1 MSQVTRHRIYDM
13 LNSAVDLYSDA
24 YSRAS
29 VSPINSTRS
38 YSDEIDELKAQIEEL
53 KKMVVGV
60 GDPLKPKSEEPTGEV
75 SFEDFMSII
84 GGKQQ

>member
-1 MSQVTRHRIYDM
+1 STM
-13 LNSAVDLYSDA
+13 NLYTDDA
-24 YSRAS
+24 DHKLDYNTAYITAS

-38 YSDEIDELKAQIEEL
+38 YSNEIDELKAQIEEL

-60 GDPLKPKSEEPTGEV
+60 GDPLKPKSEESIGEV